1 MCKLFSH
8 NFNPFSV
15 TSSSLVTK
23 FLTCSSFYGT
33 LKKDF
38 PNSYCL
44 ADVKFVGEAQTV
56 DKYPLIV
63 ASRFNIPYL
72 LGAKGVG
79 NQIGGEVYDV
89 TDCQLKVLDT
99 LERYPEFYNRIEIP
113 IELAIDCKVISC
125 STYVLDRYKDSLL
138 QCKMLKSYSR
148 ESSMHYVKPCDR
160 STQTTDHRDD
170 VMDYSK

>member
-72 LGAKGVG
+72 LGAKLT
-79 NQIGGEVYDV
+79 EKY
-89 TDCQLKVLDT
+89 
-99 LERYPEFYNRIEIP
+99 
-113 IELAIDCKVISC
+113 
-125 STYVLDRYKDSLL
+125 
-138 QCKMLKSYSR
+138 
-148 ESSMHYVKPCDR
+148 
-160 STQTTDHRDD
+160 TT
-170 VMDYSK
+170 